1 MSNKEF
7 WELMDEV
14 VRHCDF
20 DEVWLDDF
28 SKKYEEVKGKSLNE
42 KVRPEITEKGMKI
55 LNWMSEHKEE
65 YNNVFTAKNIGDGLQ
80 TTGRSVSGS
89 MSKLIEKGYI
99 ELNETNAKHKLVI
112 TTEIYKSKIF
122 RYYII

>member
-65 YNNVFTAKNIGDGLQ
+65 YNNIFTAKNIGDGLQ

-89 MSKLIEKGYI
+89 MSKLIEKGYVEKI
-99 ELNETNAKHKLVI
+99 GTNPTQYKL
-112 TTEIYKSKIF
+112 K
-122 RYYII
+122 